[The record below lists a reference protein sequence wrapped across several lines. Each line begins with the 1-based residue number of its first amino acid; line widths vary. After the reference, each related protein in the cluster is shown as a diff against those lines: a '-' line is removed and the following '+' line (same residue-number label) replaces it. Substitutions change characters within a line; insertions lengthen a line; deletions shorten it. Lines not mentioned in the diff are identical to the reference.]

1 MESSENLALGRR
13 EKLFKIFKFSLM
25 QSLNIFVTR
34 EGICLAFQSLQEIEI
49 YLEKNLNWVGLTHQ
63 HPFRPRA
70 RHRSDHG
77 RR

>member
-1 MESSENLALGRR
+1 
-13 EKLFKIFKFSLM
+13 M

-63 HPFRPRA
+63 RPFKPRA